1 MNQWSVGKR
10 VALTCFVL
18 LAFSVAIGITSII
31 GTRNTA
37 ANLNGM
43 GTDSLPGI
51 VSLTQVQAAA
61 LEIRGSTY
69 VMALPGLTEYKAK
82 QLTRIATLE
91 ARIQEILN
99 KYEHES
105 YVGPK
110 QQPLLQQTKK
120 ASKVFLNTC
129 AHVRELASQ
138 GKLQDASDLLQSG
151 GTNHWSALR
160 EALATQIAF
169 NERGAQTYLAN
180 GTGTVHSTLVAT
192 IVLVFLAVASGSLIG
207 FVAVRNIN
215 SALRKSMDEIRR
227 GAEQVTSASTQMA
240 AASYQLS
247 QGASKQAAS
256 LEETSASSQQV
267 GALTQSHAEH
277 VRSAASLMGNV
288 DQQVAE
294 ANRKLTEMLVS
305 MEQITSSS
313 DSIAKIIKVID
324 DIAFQTN
331 ILALNAAVEAARAG
345 EAGLGFA
352 VVADE
357 VRNLAQRCAQA
368 AKETTGLIEN
378 SVSSSRVGGV
388 RLTEVTDV
396 IQLITENITKV
407 KQLVTEV
414 SQGGAEQERG
424 VQQISRALTAMEQM
438 TQSTAASAEESASA
452 GEELK
457 AQAASMQE
465 IVLALEHLV

>member
-1 MNQWSVGKR
+1 MNRWSIGKR
-10 VALTCFVL
+10 VAVTCLVL
-18 LAFSVAIGITSII
+18 LAFSVAIGITSIV
-31 GTRNTA
+31 GTRKTA
-37 ANLNGM
+37 ADLNGM
-43 GTDSLPGI
+43 GTDALPGI
-51 VSLTQVQAAA
+51 VSLTQLQAAA

-82 QLTRIATLE
+82 QRTRIAALE
-91 ARIQEILN
+91 ARIPEILN
-99 KYEHES
+99 KYEQES
-105 YVGPK
+105 YLSPE
-110 QQPLLQQTKK
+110 QQRQMQQTKK
-120 ASKVFLNTC
+120 ASQVFLNTC
-129 AHVRELASQ
+129 ARVRQLAYE

-160 EALATQIAF
+160 EALSAQIAL
-169 NERGAQTYLAN
+169 NERGAQTYLTE
-180 GTGTVHSTLVAT
+180 GTSAARSTLVAS
-192 IVLVFLAVASGSLIG
+192 IALVSFAVALGSLLG
-207 FVAVRNIN
+207 FVAVRTIN
-215 SALRKSMDEIRR
+215 TALRKSTEEIRR
-227 GAEQVTSASTQMA
+227 SVEQVTSASTQMA
-240 AASYQLS
+240 AASNQLS

-267 GALTQSHAEH
+267 GALTQSHADH
-277 VRSAASLMGNV
+277 ARSAASLMGDV

-313 DSIAKIIKVID
+313 DSIARIIKVID

-368 AKETTGLIEN
+368 AKDTTGLIEN

-396 IQLITENITKV
+396 IRLITENTAKV
-407 KQLVTEV
+407 KQLVMEV
-414 SQGGAEQERG
+414 SQGGAEQTRG
-424 VQQISRALTAMEQM
+424 VQQISRALTAMEQI
-438 TQSTAASAEESASA
+438 TQGTAASAEESASA

-457 AQAASMQE
+457 AQAASMQD
-465 IVLALEHLV
+465 IVLALESLV